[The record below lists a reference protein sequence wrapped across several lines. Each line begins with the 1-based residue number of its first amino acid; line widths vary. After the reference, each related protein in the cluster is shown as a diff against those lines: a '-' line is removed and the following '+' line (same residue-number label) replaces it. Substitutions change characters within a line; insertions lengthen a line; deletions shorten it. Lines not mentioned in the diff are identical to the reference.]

1 MIFVKRLGFLIA
13 ISCLLVSCG
22 EKKDIPSSE
31 VEMASDSLISPE
43 KMVLI
48 LGDVHLVEAAM
59 LLDQS
64 AGKEIKVNGDLYYQ
78 GVFRKYHISRQRY
91 DENLKY
97 YRQNPAKMSK
107 MYDKVI
113 RDLETKEKHFPPGR

>member
-1 MIFVKRLGFLIA
+1 MAL
-13 ISCLLVSCG
+13 SCLMVSCG

-31 VEMASDSLISPE
+31 VEMPSDSLISPE

-48 LGDVHLVEAAM
+48 LGDVHQVEAAL

-64 AGKEIKVNGDLYYQ
+64 PAKEIKANGDLYYL
-78 GVFRKYHISRQRY
+78 GVFRKFHISRQRY
-91 DENLKY
+91 DENLRY
-97 YRQNPAKMSK
+97 YRQNPLKMSK

-113 RDLETKEKHFPPGR
+113 SDIETKEKNVHPGR

>member
-1 MIFVKRLGFLIA
+1 MTLVTRLCFLTA
-13 ISCLLVSCG
+13 LFCLLVSCG
-22 EKKDIPSSE
+22 EKKNIPSTE
-31 VEMASDSLISPE
+31 IEMVSDSLISPE

-48 LGDVHLVEAAM
+48 LGDVHVVEAAM

-64 AGKEIKVNGDLYYQ
+64 PGKDIKANGDFYYQ
-78 GVFRKYHISRQRY
+78 GVFGKYHISRQRY
-91 DENLKY
+91 DANLKY

-113 RDLETKEKHFPPGR
+113 RDIETKEKNFPPGR